1 MSRKRQAIAL
11 VIAVAVCLGAAG
23 VGSSLTLPS
32 LGTWYAALAKPDWNP
47 PNGVFGPV
55 WTVLYL
61 SMAVAA
67 WLVWRES
74 QTSSV
79 SVPLALFAV
88 QLTLNMAWS
97 GIFFYL
103 HQIGAAV
110 VAVLALWIFILA
122 TLLAFQRVSR
132 AAALLMAPYLAWVTF
147 ASYLNFAVWKL
158 NR

>member
-1 MSRKRQAIAL
+1 MTRMRQAIGL
-11 VIAVAVCLGAAG
+11 VIAVVVCLGAAG
-23 VGSSLTLPS
+23 VGSWLTLPS
-32 LGTWYAALAKPDWNP
+32 IGTWYAALAKPAWNP
-47 PNGVFGPV
+47 PNWVFGPV

-74 QTSSV
+74 QTRSV

-88 QLTLNMAWS
+88 QLALNVAWS

-110 VAVLALWIFILA
+110 VAVLALWTFILA
-122 TLLAFQRVSR
+122 TLLSFRRVSR
-132 AAALLMAPYLAWVTF
+132 AAALLMAPYLAWVSF
-147 ASYLNFAVWKL
+147 ASYLNFTVWKL